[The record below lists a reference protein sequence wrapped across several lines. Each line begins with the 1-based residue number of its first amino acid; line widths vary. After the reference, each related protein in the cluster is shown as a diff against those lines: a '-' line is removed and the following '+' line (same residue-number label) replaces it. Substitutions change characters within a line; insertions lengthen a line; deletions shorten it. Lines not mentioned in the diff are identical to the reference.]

1 MEKVLRVLSLFFALL
16 MLQGCGV
23 DDAFKADPDLQSL
36 SGLLVEQKTTDSEN
50 GTHFILD
57 ENNEKFPVRSLTI
70 NLSGDEY
77 LNNKVQ
83 AMAMLND
90 ADDVYEITGLSV
102 TEILSNKT
110 SQKKLIE
117 YKDTEAGFKLKY
129 FDDWEIANS
138 KMGDVVFEAPLP
150 TDSKTSAKVTIE
162 QIPFTYEP
170 KIAEDGSSDSPLK
183 AYFVSIKEEIEQN
196 QFNKI
201 GVDSMDA
208 VKFSKN
214 GFVTYYLYRSGI
226 IYKITFIPADPV
238 NSDDENLF
246 NQMMAEFQF
255 IAFDA
260 YDASGDSGDED
271 AVANPDESDLPK
283 LDMELTTFESLPYSF
298 GGKYPAKWYY
308 SGVKTNQDGILHH
321 YGFSDKTVEDN
332 NEIIGLDVLSG
343 SIPDG
348 TKIILDGKE
357 LITVSSSGKYV
368 VYTSVSGQNYR
379 IGGPK
384 DYEDLI
390 MVMAASIVQIE
401 RE

>member
-1 MEKVLRVLSLFFALL
+1 MKKALRVLSLLFGLL
-16 MLQGCGV
+16 MLSGCGV
-23 DDAFKADPDLQSL
+23 DDALKADPDLQSL
-36 SGLLVEQKTTDSEN
+36 SGLLVEQKTTDNEN

-57 ENNEKFPVRSLTI
+57 ENNEKFSVRSLTI

-83 AMAMLND
+83 AMAMLNY

-102 TEILSNKT
+102 LEILSDKT

-129 FDDWEIANS
+129 IDDWKVSNS
-138 KMGDVVFEAPLP
+138 KMGDVIFEAPP
-150 TDSKTSAKVTIE
+150 PIDSKTPAKVTIE
-162 QIPFTYEP
+162 QIPFTYVP
-170 KIAEDGSSDSPLK
+170 KIAEDGSGGSPLT
-183 AYFVSIKEEIEQN
+183 AYFVSVKEEVEQN

-238 NSDDENLF
+238 SSNDENLF

-260 YDASGDSGDED
+260 YDAEGDSGDED

-298 GGKYPAKWYY
+298 GGKYPSKWYY
-308 SGVKTNQDGILHH
+308 AGVKTSKNGVLHH
-321 YGFSDKTVEDN
+321 YGFSNETVDDK

-357 LITVSSSGKYV
+357 LVTVSSSNKYV
-368 VYTSVSGQNYR
+368 VYVSVSGQNYM
-379 IGGPK
+379 ISGFK
-384 DYEDLI
+384 EYEDLI
-390 MVMAASIVQIE
+390 LVMAANIVEIE